1 MRANLLVVLLIL
13 LAGIGASLLL
23 IPHSAEL
30 ALQKFRDRDYDSARD
45 AYEQRYAAGDRSGAT
60 VMPLTRLTLAQGD
73 VERAIELTEGFLA
86 AEPSSVEARELLDR
100 LYQDAQRP
108 GDRLENLKALAEM
121 RSSADLFRELAYAA
135 GFRNRMAMRAE
146 ALVRYCTLR
155 PEDVEA
161 QQELAALLAAR
172 GDPAGAVDWLLRA
185 DDRATGNI
193 QPDSRELLMSLLID
207 LDREDEAY
215 ERARRWLGEQPTVAD
230 MIGLASQLAAASRP
244 DLGLRLIEPQ
254 VTGPQGTGRSSV
266 LALELTYIDLLIAT
280 DRREPARTR
289 LSALSGPV
297 EDAQFG
303 RLLALEVNAGMPRA
317 ALEATRGRDLRLVP
331 DWVLAGLAE
340 TALRDGDRAFP
351 DRLYRELGDGFLD
364 DYPILAANIAL
375 GRGDPAAAAGWAE
388 RALAGDGLAGKG
400 LTMGDRLGAIRILDR
415 TGRRAAAVAA
425 FDRLPLSGT
434 VPEDVLEELAALFI
448 DFDRAPAGLAW
459 FTARRQA
466 TPSPAAAQGWAR
478 LAAKAGDPAAVAD
491 WLAGQPKLPLALL
504 QDIAGSAAERASA
517 NPAADPRANRPAA
530 ALALAAAQRAFAL
543 DPSPRSR
550 LALAGAL
557 TASGKPADALPL
569 LAPLLDGGG
578 AEVEA
583 AYIAAL
589 DGAGRSEELA
599 RHLTA
604 KLARGTLSDAEQQ
617 AIVTMLLDHKAYRAA
632 LPLLRAWAE
641 RQGGARSGEDWLS
654 VYADAAARANALPDL
669 AGLLQGRAVAAP
681 LAEAEDS
688 LYRDTLT
695 RLGRKA
701 DLRRYLLTRATDDRL
716 AADRRRE
723 PVSALLA
730 LGDKAGAEQA
740 LQRLAAGQGPQS
752 EDFRQLAYLWGP
764 RPPATGLDW
773 IEARAKAAG
782 PSAEQAAWYDRLA
795 EYGGGRRVIAGLGGQ
810 GLGGQGSAQA
820 AAPAQPVLRTPY
832 IEALAAAGKG
842 KELAAAVRAALADE
856 ASPDRLRR
864 YARLAEQTG
873 QRDAASQAWTAL
885 LARKPDDADA
895 LRQLGMLAYD
905 ENRLADAERLLRR
918 YVAAGPDDYEAHYFL
933 GEALTALKRPTVAIP
948 FYRTA
953 LSQLRAR
960 GTRNDGAT
968 QTEANLLNRLGKVDD
983 AVALFEGLRKRRPAD
998 RQLKADYASMLIE
1011 NGRLPEARRVLAL
1024 P

>member
-1 MRANLLVVLLIL
+1 MRANILVVLLIL

-23 IPHSAEL
+23 IPHGAEL
-30 ALQKFRDRDYDSARD
+30 ALQKFRDRDYDSARA

-73 VERAIELTEGFLA
+73 VDRAIALTEAFLA

-121 RSSADLFRELAYAA
+121 RNSADLFRELAYAA
-135 GFRNRMAMRAE
+135 GFRNRMALKAE

-161 QQELAALLAAR
+161 QQELAALLASR
-172 GDPAGAVDWLLRA
+172 GDHAGAVDWLLRA
-185 DDRATGNI
+185 DDRARGNI
-193 QPDSRELLMSLLID
+193 EPDSRELLMSLLID
-207 LDREDEAY
+207 LVREDEAY
-215 ERARRWLGEQPTVAD
+215 ERARRWLGERPTVAD
-230 MIGLASQLAAASRP
+230 MIGLASQLAAAARP

-254 VTGPQGTGRSSV
+254 VTGPQVTGRAHD

-280 DRREPARTR
+280 DRREQARTR

-297 EDAQFG
+297 EDVQFG
-303 RLLALEVNAGMPRA
+303 RLLALEVNAGMLRA
-317 ALEATRGRDLRLVP
+317 ALEATKGRDLHLVP

-340 TALRDGDRAFP
+340 TALREGDRNFP
-351 DRLYRELGDGFLD
+351 DRLYRELGDEFLD
-364 DYPILAANIAL
+364 DYPLLAANIAL
-375 GRGDPAAAAGWAE
+375 GRGDPAAAAQWAE
-388 RALAGDGLAGKG
+388 RGLAGDGLA
-400 LTMGDRLGAIRILDR
+400 TGDRLGAIRILDR
-415 TGRRAAAVAA
+415 AGRHAAASAA
-425 FDRLPLSGT
+425 FDRLPLTGN
-434 VPEDVLEELAALFI
+434 VPEESLEELAALFI
-448 DFDRAPAGLAW
+448 DLDRASAGLAW

-466 TPSPAAAQGWAR
+466 MPSAAAGQGWAR

-504 QDIAGSAAERASA
+504 QDIAGSAAERAASGS
-517 NPAADPRANRPAA
+517 DANRPAA

-550 LALAGAL
+550 LALATAL
-557 TASGKPADALPL
+557 TATGRPADALPL
-569 LAPLLDGGG
+569 LAPLLDAGG

-604 KLARGTLSDAEQQ
+604 KLARDNLSDADQQ

-632 LPLLRAWAE
+632 LPLLRGWAE
-641 RQGGARSGEDWLS
+641 RQGGDWLS
-654 VYADAAARANALPDL
+654 VYADAAAKANALPDL
-669 AGLLQGRAVAAP
+669 ADLLQSRAAAAP
-681 LAEAEDS
+681 LAESEDS

-701 DLRRYLLTRATDDRL
+701 DLRRYLLARATDDRL
-716 AADRRRE
+716 PADRRRE
-723 PVSALLA
+723 PASSLLA

-752 EDFRQLAYLWGP
+752 EDFKQLAYLWGP
-764 RPPATGLDW
+764 RPPAAGLDW
-773 IEARAKAAG
+773 IEARAKAATS
-782 PSAEQAAWYDRLA
+782 PAEQAAWYERLA
-795 EYGGGRRVIAGLGGQ
+795 DYGGGRRVIAGLGGQ
-810 GLGGQGSAQA
+810 GATPGQ
-820 AAPAQPVLRTPY
+820 PALKTPY

-842 KELAAAVRAALADE
+842 KELADAVRAALAE
-856 ASPDRLRR
+856 ENSPDRLRR

-873 QRDAASQAWTAL
+873 QRAAAAQAWTVL

-918 YVAAGPDDYEAHYFL
+918 YVASGPDDYEAHYFL
-933 GEALTALKRPTVAIP
+933 GEALTALKRPAAAVP
-948 FYRTA
+948 FYRTS
-953 LSQLRAR
+953 LTQLRAR
-960 GTRNDGAT
+960 AGRGDAAI

-998 RQLKADYASMLIE
+998 RQLRADYASMLIE

>member
-30 ALQKFRDRDYDSARD
+30 ALQKFRDRDYDSAR
-45 AYEQRYAAGDRSGAT
+45 AVYEERYAAGDRSGAT

-73 VERAIELTEGFLA
+73 VERAIDLTEGFLA
-86 AEPSSVEARELLDR
+86 AEPSSIEARELLDR

-121 RSSADLFRELAYAA
+121 RNSADLFRELAYAA
-135 GFRNRMAMRAE
+135 GFRNRMALKAE

-161 QQELAALLAAR
+161 QQELAALLASR

-185 DDRATGNI
+185 DDRAKGNI
-193 QPDSRELLMSLLID
+193 EPDGRELLMSLLID

-230 MIGLASQLAAASRP
+230 MIGLASQLAAAGRP

-254 VTGPQGTGRSSV
+254 VTGPQVAGRNPV

-280 DRREPARTR
+280 DRREQARAR
-289 LSALSGPV
+289 LSALPGPV
-297 EDAQFG
+297 EDVQFG

-317 ALEATRGRDLRLVP
+317 ALEATKGRDLHLAP

-340 TALRDGDRAFP
+340 TALRDGDRNFP
-351 DRLYRELGDGFLD
+351 DRLYRELGDDFLD

-388 RALAGDGLAGKG
+388 RALAGDGVADKG
-400 LTMGDRLGAIRILDR
+400 LMIGDRLGAIRILDR
-415 TGRRAAAVAA
+415 TGRRPAAVAA
-425 FDRLPLSGT
+425 FDRLPLSGA
-434 VPEDVLEELAALFI
+434 VPEELLEELAALFI
-448 DFDRAPAGLAW
+448 DLDRASAGLAW

-466 TPSPAAAQGWAR
+466 TPSPSAGQGWAR
-478 LAAKAGDPAAVAD
+478 LAAKAGDPAAVVA

-504 QDIAGSAAERASA
+504 QDIAGSAAERAA
-517 NPAADPRANRPAA
+517 TNPATNPAANRPAA

-557 TASGKPADALPL
+557 TATGKPADALPL

-599 RHLTA
+599 GYLTA

-617 AIVTMLLDHKAYRAA
+617 AIVSMLLDHKAYRAA
-632 LPLLRAWAE
+632 LPLLRVWAE
-641 RQGGARSGEDWLS
+641 RQGGDWLS
-654 VYADAAARANALPDL
+654 VYADAAAKANALPDL
-669 AGLLQGRAVAAP
+669 AALLQDRAAAAP

-688 LYRDTLT
+688 LYRDTLA

-701 DLRRYLLTRATDDRL
+701 DLRRYLLARATDGRL
-716 AADRRRE
+716 PVDRRRE
-723 PVSALLA
+723 PISSLLA

-764 RPPATGLDW
+764 RPPANGLDW

-782 PSAEQAAWYDRLA
+782 SPSEQAAWYDRLA
-795 EYGGGRRVIAGLGGQ
+795 EYGGGRRVIAGLAAQ
-810 GLGGQGSAQA
+810 G
-820 AAPAQPVLRTPY
+820 AAPAQPALKSPY
-832 IEALAAAGKG
+832 IEALAAAGRG
-842 KELAAAVRAALADE
+842 KELADAVRAALADE
-856 ASPDRLRR
+856 AAPERLRR

-873 QRDAASQAWTAL
+873 QRAAASQAWTAL
-885 LARKPDDADA
+885 LARKPDDGDA

-918 YVAAGPDDYEAHYFL
+918 YVASGPNDYEAHYFL
-933 GEALTALKRPTVAIP
+933 GEALTALKRPTAATP

-960 GTRNDGAT
+960 GTRSDGAT

>member
-13 LAGIGASLLL
+13 LAGVGASLLL

-135 GFRNRMAMRAE
+135 GFRNRMAMKAE

-161 QQELAALLAAR
+161 QQELAALLASR
-172 GDPAGAVDWLLRA
+172 GDHAGAVDWLLRA

-215 ERARRWLGEQPTVAD
+215 ERARRWLGERPTVAD

-254 VTGPQGTGRSSV
+254 VTGPQVAGRAPV

-303 RLLALEVNAGMPRA
+303 RLLALEANAGMPRA
-317 ALEATRGRDLRLVP
+317 ALEATRGRDLHLVP

-351 DRLYRELGDGFLD
+351 DRLYRELGDEFLD

-375 GRGDPAAAAGWAE
+375 GRGDPAAAAQWAE
-388 RALAGDGLAGKG
+388 RALAGDGL
-400 LTMGDRLGAIRILDR
+400 TPNDRLGAIRILDR
-415 TGRRAAAVAA
+415 TGRRVAAVAA
-425 FDRLPLSGT
+425 FDRLPLSVT

-466 TPSPAAAQGWAR
+466 TQSPATAQGWAR

-504 QDIAGSAAERASA
+504 QDIAGSAAERAA
-517 NPAADPRANRPAA
+517 TNPATDPRANRPAA

-557 TASGKPADALPL
+557 TATGKPADALPL

-583 AYIAAL
+583 VYIAAL

-641 RQGGARSGEDWLS
+641 RQGGTRSGEDWLS
-654 VYADAAARANALPDL
+654 VYADAAAKANALPDL
-669 AGLLQGRAVAAP
+669 AVLLQGRAAAAP

-695 RLGRKA
+695 KLGRKA
-701 DLRRYLLTRATDDRL
+701 DLRRYLLARATDDRL
-716 AADRRRE
+716 PADRRRE

-764 RPPATGLDW
+764 RPLATGLDW

-782 PSAEQAAWYDRLA
+782 TPAEQAAWYDRLA
-795 EYGGGRRVIAGLGGQ
+795 EYGGGRRVVAGL
-810 GLGGQGSAQA
+810 ATQA
-820 AAPAQPVLRTPY
+820 AAPAQPALKTPY

-842 KELAAAVRAALADE
+842 KELADAVRAALAEE

-873 QRDAASQAWTAL
+873 QRAAASQAWTAL

-960 GTRNDGAT
+960 ATRGDAAT

>member
-30 ALQKFRDRDYDSARD
+30 ALQKFRDRDYDSAR
-45 AYEQRYAAGDRSGAT
+45 AVYEERYAAGDRSGAT

-108 GDRLENLKALAEM
+108 GDRLENLKALAE
-121 RSSADLFRELAYAA
+121 RRNSADLFRELAYAA
-135 GFRNRMAMRAE
+135 GFRNRMAMKAE

-161 QQELAALLAAR
+161 QQELAALLASR
-172 GDPAGAVDWLLRA
+172 GDHAGAVDWLLRA
-185 DDRATGNI
+185 DDRAAGNI

-254 VTGPQGTGRSSV
+254 IIGPQVAGRAPV

-289 LSALSGPV
+289 LSALSGQV

-303 RLLALEVNAGMPRA
+303 RLLALEVNAGLPRA
-317 ALEATRGRDLRLVP
+317 ALEATKGRDLHLVP

-351 DRLYRELGDGFLD
+351 DRLYRELGENFLN

-388 RALAGDGLAGKG
+388 RALVGDGLA
-400 LTMGDRLGAIRILDR
+400 TGDRLGAIRILDR

-425 FDRLPLSGT
+425 FDRLPRSGT
-434 VPEDVLEELAALFI
+434 MPDELLEELAALFI

-478 LAAKAGDPAAVAD
+478 LAAKAGDPAEVAD

-517 NPAADPRANRPAA
+517 SPATDPRANRPAA

-557 TASGKPADALPL
+557 TATGKPADALPL
-569 LAPLLDGGG
+569 LGPLLDSGG

-599 RHLTA
+599 RHLGA
-604 KLARGTLSDAEQQ
+604 KLARGNLSDADQQ

-632 LPLLRAWAE
+632 LPLLRVWAE

-654 VYADAAARANALPDL
+654 VYADAAAKANALPDL
-669 AGLLQGRAVAAP
+669 AALLQGRAAAAP

-701 DLRRYLLTRATDDRL
+701 DLRRYLLARATDDRL
-716 AADRRRE
+716 PADKRRE

-740 LQRLAAGQGPQS
+740 LQRLAGGQGPQG

-764 RPPATGLDW
+764 RPPAAGLDW

-782 PSAEQAAWYDRLA
+782 SPAEQAAWYDRLA
-795 EYGGGRRVIAGLGGQ
+795 EYGGGRRVIAGLAAQ
-810 GLGGQGSAQA
+810 G
-820 AAPAQPVLRTPY
+820 AAPVQPALKTPY

-842 KELAAAVRAALADE
+842 KELAEAVRAALPEE
-856 ASPDRLRR
+856 AAPDRLRR

-873 QRDAASQAWTAL
+873 QRAAASQAWTAL

-918 YVAAGPDDYEAHYFL
+918 YVATGPDDYEAHYFL

-953 LSQLRAR
+953 LAQLRAR
-960 GTRNDGAT
+960 ATRGDAAT

>member
-13 LAGIGASLLL
+13 LAGVGASLLL

-73 VERAIELTEGFLA
+73 VERAIELTEAFLA

-135 GFRNRMAMRAE
+135 GFRNRMGMKAE

-161 QQELAALLAAR
+161 QQELAALLASR

-215 ERARRWLGEQPTVAD
+215 ERARRWLGERPTVAD
-230 MIGLASQLAAASRP
+230 MIGLASQLAAAARP

-254 VTGPQGTGRSSV
+254 VIGPQVTGPQGEGRAPV

-280 DRREPARTR
+280 DRREQARSR

-317 ALEATRGRDLRLVP
+317 ALEATKGRDLQLVP

-340 TALRDGDRAFP
+340 TALRDGDRTFP
-351 DRLYRELGDGFLD
+351 DRLYRELGEEFLD

-388 RALAGDGLAGKG
+388 RALAGDGLA
-400 LTMGDRLGAIRILDR
+400 TGDRLGAIRILDR
-415 TGRRAAAVAA
+415 TGRRTAAVAA
-425 FDRLPLSGT
+425 FDRLPLSGA
-434 VPEDVLEELAALFI
+434 VPEELLEELAALFI

-478 LAAKAGDPAAVAD
+478 LAAKAGDPAEVAD
-491 WLAGQPKLPLALL
+491 WLAGQPRLPLALL

-517 NPAADPRANRPAA
+517 NPATDPRAARPAA

-543 DPSPRSR
+543 DPSLRSR

-557 TASGKPADALPL
+557 TATGKPADALPL

-604 KLARGTLSDAEQQ
+604 KLARGNLSDADQKV
-617 AIVTMLLDHKAYRAA
+617 IVTMLLDHKAYRAA
-632 LPLLRAWAE
+632 LPRLRAWAE
-641 RQGGARSGEDWLS
+641 RQGGTRSGEDWLS

-669 AGLLQGRAVAAP
+669 AALLQGRAAAAP

-695 RLGRKA
+695 KLGRNA
-701 DLRRYLLTRATDDRL
+701 DLRRYLLARATDDRL
-716 AADRRRE
+716 SADRRRE

-730 LGDKAGAEQA
+730 LGDKVGAEQA

-764 RPPATGLDW
+764 RPPASGLDW

-782 PSAEQAAWYDRLA
+782 TPAEQAAWYDRLA
-795 EYGGGRRVIAGLGGQ
+795 DYGGGRRVIAGLATQ
-810 GLGGQGSAQA
+810 G
-820 AAPAQPVLRTPY
+820 AAPAQPALKTPY

-842 KELAAAVRAALADE
+842 KELADAVRAALAEED
-856 ASPDRLRR
+856 SSDRLRR

-873 QRDAASQAWTAL
+873 QRAAASQAWTAL
-885 LARKPDDADA
+885 LARKPEDADA

-933 GEALTALKRPTVAIP
+933 GEALTALKRPTAATP

-960 GTRNDGAT
+960 ATRGDAAI
-968 QTEANLLNRLGKVDD
+968 QTEANLLNRLGKIDD
-983 AVALFEGLRKRRPAD
+983 AVALFESLRKRRPAD

>member
-23 IPHSAEL
+23 IPHGAEL
-30 ALQKFRDRDYDSARD
+30 ALQKFRDRDYDSARA

-73 VERAIELTEGFLA
+73 VERAIDLTEAFLA

-121 RSSADLFRELAYAA
+121 RNSADLFRELAYAA
-135 GFRNRMAMRAE
+135 GFRNRMALKAD
-146 ALVRYCTLR
+146 ALARYCTLR
-155 PEDVEA
+155 PEDGEA
-161 QQELAALLAAR
+161 QQELAALLASR
-172 GDPAGAVDWLLRA
+172 GDHAGAVGWLLRA
-185 DDRATGNI
+185 DDRAKGNI
-193 QPDSRELLMSLLID
+193 EPDSRELLMSLLID

-215 ERARRWLGEQPTVAD
+215 ERARRWLGEQPAVAD
-230 MIGLASQLAAASRP
+230 MIGLASQLAAAARP

-254 VTGPQGTGRSSV
+254 VAGPQVKGRAHD

-280 DRREPARTR
+280 DRREQARTR
-289 LSALSGPV
+289 LSALPGPV
-297 EDAQFG
+297 EDVQFG
-303 RLLALEVNAGMPRA
+303 RLLALEVNAGMLRA
-317 ALEATRGRDLRLVP
+317 ALEATKGRDLHLVP

-340 TALRDGDRAFP
+340 IALRDGDRAFP
-351 DRLYRELGDGFLD
+351 DRLYRELGEEFLD
-364 DYPILAANIAL
+364 DYPLLAANIAL
-375 GRGDPAAAAGWAE
+375 GRGDPAAAAAWAE
-388 RALAGDGLAGKG
+388 RGLAGDGLA
-400 LTMGDRLGAIRILDR
+400 TGDRLGAIRILDR
-415 TGRRAAAVAA
+415 AGRHAAAVAA
-425 FDRLPLSGT
+425 FDRLPLTGN
-434 VPEDVLEELAALFI
+434 VPEELLEELAALFI
-448 DFDRAPAGLAW
+448 DLDRAPAGLAW

-466 TPSPAAAQGWAR
+466 MPSAAAGQGWAR

-504 QDIAGSAAERASA
+504 QDIAGSAAERASTS
-517 NPAADPRANRPAA
+517 RPAA
-530 ALALAAAQRAFAL
+530 ALALTASQRAFAL

-550 LALAGAL
+550 LALATAL
-557 TASGKPADALPL
+557 TAAGRPADALPL
-569 LAPLLDGGG
+569 LAPLLDAGG

-583 AYIAAL
+583 AYVAAL
-589 DGAGRSEELA
+589 DGAGRSEELT

-604 KLARGTLSDAEQQ
+604 KLAKGNLSDADQQ

-632 LPLLRAWAE
+632 LPLLRSWAE
-641 RQGGARSGEDWLS
+641 RQGGDWLS
-654 VYADAAARANALPDL
+654 VYADAAAKANALPDL
-669 AGLLQGRAVAAP
+669 AALLQSRAAAAP

-701 DLRRYLLTRATDDRL
+701 DLRRYLLARATDDRL
-716 AADRRRE
+716 PADKRRE
-723 PVSALLA
+723 PASSLLA

-740 LQRLAAGQGPQS
+740 LQRLAAGQGPQG
-752 EDFRQLAYLWGP
+752 EDFKQLAYLWGP
-764 RPPATGLDW
+764 RPPAAGLDW
-773 IEARAKAAG
+773 IEARAKAAVS
-782 PSAEQAAWYDRLA
+782 PAEQAAWYDRLA
-795 EYGGGRRVIAGLGGQ
+795 DYGGSRRVIAGLGGQ
-810 GLGGQGSAQA
+810 G
-820 AAPAQPVLRTPY
+820 AAPAQPALKTPY

-842 KELAAAVRAALADE
+842 KELADAVRAALAE
-856 ASPDRLRR
+856 ETAPDRLRR

-873 QRDAASQAWTAL
+873 QRAAAAQAWTAL
-885 LARKPDDADA
+885 LARKPEDADA

-918 YVAAGPDDYEAHYFL
+918 YVAPGPNDYEAHYFL
-933 GEALTALKRPTVAIP
+933 GEALTALKRPAAAIP

-960 GTRNDGAT
+960 AGHGDAAI

-983 AVALFEGLRKRRPAD
+983 AVALFETLRKRRPAD

>member
-121 RSSADLFRELAYAA
+121 RNSADLFRELAYAA

-254 VTGPQGTGRSSV
+254 VTGPQVIGPQGNGRAHE
-266 LALELTYIDLLIAT
+266 LALELTYIDLLIAA
-280 DRREPARTR
+280 DRREQARAR

-340 TALRDGDRAFP
+340 TALRDGDQAFP

-415 TGRRAAAVAA
+415 TGHRAAAVAA

-478 LAAKAGDPAAVAD
+478 LAAKSGDPAAVAD

-517 NPAADPRANRPAA
+517 NPAANRPAA

-604 KLARGTLSDAEQQ
+604 KLARGNLSDADQQ

-641 RQGGARSGEDWLS
+641 RQGGEWLS
-654 VYADAAARANALPDL
+654 VYADAAVKADALPDL
-669 AGLLQGRAVAAP
+669 AALLQGRAAAAP

-701 DLRRYLLTRATDDRL
+701 DLRRYLLARATDDRL
-716 AADRRRE
+716 PADRRRE

-764 RPPATGLDW
+764 RPPASGLDW

-782 PSAEQAAWYDRLA
+782 SPAEQAAWYERLA
-795 EYGGGRRVIAGLGGQ
+795 DYGGGRRVIAGLGGQ
-810 GLGGQGSAQA
+810 GLGGQG
-820 AAPAQPVLRTPY
+820 AAPALKTPY

-856 ASPDRLRR
+856 AAPDRLRR

-873 QRDAASQAWTAL
+873 QRAAASQAWTAL

-960 GTRNDGAT
+960 ATRGDAAI

>member
-146 ALVRYCTLR
+146 ALARYCTLR

-215 ERARRWLGEQPTVAD
+215 ERARRWLGERPTVAD
-230 MIGLASQLAAASRP
+230 MIGLASQLAAAARP

-254 VTGPQGTGRSSV
+254 VIGPQVADRAPV
-266 LALELTYIDLLIAT
+266 LALELTYIDLLIAA

-317 ALEATRGRDLRLVP
+317 ALEATKGRDLHLVP

-351 DRLYRELGDGFLD
+351 DRLYRELGEDFLD

-375 GRGDPAAAAGWAE
+375 GRGDSAAAAQWAE

-466 TPSPAAAQGWAR
+466 TQSPAAAQGWAR

-504 QDIAGSAAERASA
+504 QDIAGSAAERAA
-517 NPAADPRANRPAA
+517 TNPAANRPAA
-530 ALALAAAQRAFAL
+530 VLALAAAQRAFAL
-543 DPSPRSR
+543 DPSARSR

-557 TASGKPADALPL
+557 TATGKPADALPL
-569 LAPLLDGGG
+569 LAPLLDPLLGGGG

-617 AIVTMLLDHKAYRAA
+617 AIVTMLLDHKAYRAT

-641 RQGGARSGEDWLS
+641 RQGGTRSGEDWLS

-669 AGLLQGRAVAAP
+669 AALLQGRAAAAP

-701 DLRRYLLTRATDDRL
+701 DLRRYLLARATDDRL
-716 AADRRRE
+716 PAERRRE

-730 LGDKAGAEQA
+730 LGDKAGAGQA
-740 LQRLAAGQGPQS
+740 LQRLAAGQGPQG

-764 RPPATGLDW
+764 RPPASGLDW

-782 PSAEQAAWYDRLA
+782 SPAEQAAWYDRLA
-795 EYGGGRRVIAGLGGQ
+795 EYGGGQRVIAGLGGQ
-810 GLGGQGSAQA
+810 GTTQGT
-820 AAPAQPVLRTPY
+820 APAEPALKPPY

-856 ASPDRLRR
+856 AAPDRLRR

-873 QRDAASQAWTAL
+873 QRAAASQVWAAL

-953 LSQLRAR
+953 LAQLRAR
-960 GTRNDGAT
+960 ATRGDAAI

>member
-23 IPHSAEL
+23 IPHGAEL
-30 ALQKFRDRDYDSARD
+30 ALQKFRDRDYDSARA

-73 VERAIELTEGFLA
+73 VDRAIALTEAFLA

-121 RSSADLFRELAYAA
+121 RNSADLFRELAYAA
-135 GFRNRMAMRAE
+135 GFRNRMALKVE
-146 ALVRYCTLR
+146 ALARYCTLR

-161 QQELAALLAAR
+161 QQELAALLASR
-172 GDPAGAVDWLLRA
+172 GDHAGAVDWLLRA
-185 DDRATGNI
+185 DDRAKGNI
-193 QPDSRELLMSLLID
+193 EPDSRELLMSLLID

-230 MIGLASQLAAASRP
+230 MIGLASQLAAAARP

-254 VTGPQGTGRSSV
+254 VMGRAHD
-266 LALELTYIDLLIAT
+266 LALELAYIDLLIAT
-280 DRREPARTR
+280 DRREQARTR
-289 LSALSGPV
+289 LSALPGPV
-297 EDAQFG
+297 EDVQFG
-303 RLLALEVNAGMPRA
+303 RLLALEVNAGMLRA
-317 ALEATRGRDLRLVP
+317 ALEATRDRDLHLVP

-340 TALRDGDRAFP
+340 TALRDGDRSFP
-351 DRLYRELGDGFLD
+351 DRLYGELGDEFLD
-364 DYPILAANIAL
+364 DYPLLAANIAL
-375 GRGDPAAAAGWAE
+375 GRGDPAAAAEWAE
-388 RALAGDGLAGKG
+388 RGLAGEG
-400 LTMGDRLGAIRILDR
+400 LATGDRLGAIRILDR
-415 TGRRAAAVAA
+415 AGRHAAAVAA
-425 FDRLPLSGT
+425 FDRLPLPGT
-434 VPEDVLEELAALFI
+434 LPEESLEELAALFM
-448 DFDRAPAGLAW
+448 DLDRAPAGLAW
-459 FTARRQA
+459 FAARRQA
-466 TPSPAAAQGWAR
+466 TPSAAAGQGWAR

-504 QDIAGSAAERASA
+504 QDIAGSAAERAA
-517 NPAADPRANRPAA
+517 NPGADPPGNRPAA

-550 LALAGAL
+550 LALASAL
-557 TASGKPADALPL
+557 TATGRPADALPL
-569 LAPLLDGGG
+569 LAPLLDAGG

-583 AYIAAL
+583 AYITAL

-604 KLARGTLSDAEQQ
+604 KLARGNLSDADQQ

-632 LPLLRAWAE
+632 LPLLRSWAE
-641 RQGGARSGEDWLS
+641 RQGGDWLS
-654 VYADAAARANALPDL
+654 VYADAAAKANALPDL
-669 AGLLQGRAVAAP
+669 AALLQSRAAAAP

-688 LYRDTLT
+688 LYRDTLI

-701 DLRRYLLTRATDDRL
+701 DLRRYLLARATDDRL
-716 AADRRRE
+716 PADKRRE
-723 PVSALLA
+723 PASSLLA

-752 EDFRQLAYLWGP
+752 EDFKQLAYLWGP
-764 RPPATGLDW
+764 RPSAAGLDW
-773 IEARAKAAG
+773 IEARAKAATS
-782 PSAEQAAWYDRLA
+782 PAEQAAWYERLA
-795 EYGGGRRVIAGLGGQ
+795 DYGGGRRVIAGLGGQ
-810 GLGGQGSAQA
+810 GGGQG
-820 AAPAQPVLRTPY
+820 AAPAQPALKTPY

-842 KELAAAVRAALADE
+842 KELAEAVRAALAE
-856 ASPDRLRR
+856 ETAPDRLRR

-873 QRDAASQAWTAL
+873 QRAAASQAWTVL
-885 LARKPDDADA
+885 LTRKPDDADA

-918 YVAAGPDDYEAHYFL
+918 YVAPGPNDYEAHYFL
-933 GEALTALKRPTVAIP
+933 GEALTALKRPAAAVP
-948 FYRTA
+948 FYRIA

-960 GTRNDGAT
+960 AGRGDAAI

>member
-45 AYEQRYAAGDRSGAT
+45 AYEQRYTAGDRSGAT

-121 RSSADLFRELAYAA
+121 RNSADLFRELAYAA
-135 GFRNRMAMRAE
+135 GFRNRMAMKAE
-146 ALVRYCTLR
+146 ALARYCTLR

-215 ERARRWLGEQPTVAD
+215 ERARRWLGERPTVAD
-230 MIGLASQLAAASRP
+230 MIGLASQLAAAARP

-254 VTGPQGTGRSSV
+254 VIGPQVTGPQGEGRAPV

-280 DRREPARTR
+280 DRREQARSR

-317 ALEATRGRDLRLVP
+317 ALEATRGRDLQLVP

-351 DRLYRELGDGFLD
+351 DRLYRELGEDFLD

-388 RALAGDGLAGKG
+388 RALAGDGLA
-400 LTMGDRLGAIRILDR
+400 TGDRLGAIRILDR

-434 VPEDVLEELAALFI
+434 VPEEVLEEMAALFI

-504 QDIAGSAAERASA
+504 QDIAGSAAERAAS
-517 NPAADPRANRPAA
+517 DPRAARPAA

-543 DPSPRSR
+543 DPSARSR

-557 TASGKPADALPL
+557 TATGKPADALPL
-569 LAPLLDGGG
+569 LAPLLDSGG

-599 RHLTA
+599 RHLSA
-604 KLARGTLSDAEQQ
+604 KLARGNLSDADQK

-641 RQGGARSGEDWLS
+641 RQGGTRSGEDWLS
-654 VYADAAARANALPDL
+654 VYADAAAKANALPDL
-669 AGLLQGRAVAAP
+669 AALLQGRAAAAP

-695 RLGRKA
+695 KLGRKA
-701 DLRRYLLTRATDDRL
+701 DLRRYLLARATDDRL
-716 AADRRRE
+716 PADRRRE

-730 LGDKAGAEQA
+730 LGDKVGAEQA

-764 RPPATGLDW
+764 RPPASGLDW

-782 PSAEQAAWYDRLA
+782 TPAEQAAWYDRLA
-795 EYGGGRRVIAGLGGQ
+795 DYGGGRRVIAGLATQ
-810 GLGGQGSAQA
+810 G
-820 AAPAQPVLRTPY
+820 AAPAQPALKTPY

-842 KELAAAVRAALADE
+842 KELADAVRTALAEE

-873 QRDAASQAWTAL
+873 QRAAASQAWTAL

-918 YVAAGPDDYEAHYFL
+918 YVATGPNDYEAHYFL
-933 GEALTALKRPTVAIP
+933 GEALTALKRPTAATP

-960 GTRNDGAT
+960 TARGDAAI

>member
-13 LAGIGASLLL
+13 LAGVGASLLL

-73 VERAIELTEGFLA
+73 VDRAIELTEGFLA

-121 RSSADLFRELAYAA
+121 RNSADLFRELAYAA
-135 GFRNRMAMRAE
+135 GFRNRMAMKAE

-161 QQELAALLAAR
+161 PQELAALLASR

-215 ERARRWLGEQPTVAD
+215 ERARRWLGERPTVAD

-254 VTGPQGTGRSSV
+254 VIGSQVAGRAPV

-303 RLLALEVNAGMPRA
+303 RLLALEANAGMPRA
-317 ALEATRGRDLRLVP
+317 ALEATRGRDLHLVP

-351 DRLYRELGDGFLD
+351 DRLYRELGDEFLD

-388 RALAGDGLAGKG
+388 RALAGDGPAGKG
-400 LTMGDRLGAIRILDR
+400 LMMGDRLVAIRILDR
-415 TGRRAAAVAA
+415 TGRRTAAVAA

-434 VPEDVLEELAALFI
+434 VPEEVLEEMAALFI
-448 DFDRAPAGLAW
+448 DFDRAPAGRAW

-466 TPSPAAAQGWAR
+466 TQSPAAAQGWAR

-504 QDIAGSAAERASA
+504 QDIAGSAAERAA
-517 NPAADPRANRPAA
+517 TNPATDPRAARPAA

-543 DPSPRSR
+543 DPSARSR

-557 TASGKPADALPL
+557 TATGKPADALPL
-569 LAPLLDGGG
+569 LAPLLDSLLVGGG
-578 AEVEA
+578 SAEVEA

-604 KLARGTLSDAEQQ
+604 KLARGTLSDADQQ

-641 RQGGARSGEDWLS
+641 RQGGTRSGEDWLS
-654 VYADAAARANALPDL
+654 VYADAAAKANALPDL
-669 AGLLQGRAVAAP
+669 AALLQGRAAAAP
-681 LAEAEDS
+681 LVEAEDS

-695 RLGRKA
+695 KLGRKA
-701 DLRRYLLTRATDDRL
+701 DLRRYLLARATDDRL
-716 AADRRRE
+716 PADRRRE

-752 EDFRQLAYLWGP
+752 EDFKQLAYLWGP
-764 RPPATGLDW
+764 RPPASGMDW
-773 IEARAKAAG
+773 IEARAKTAG
-782 PSAEQAAWYDRLA
+782 SPAEQAAWYDRLA
-795 EYGGGRRVIAGLGGQ
+795 DYGGGRRVIAGLGGQ
-810 GLGGQGSAQA
+810 A
-820 AAPAQPVLRTPY
+820 AAPAQPALKTPY

-842 KELAAAVRAALADE
+842 KELADAVRAALAEE

-873 QRDAASQAWTAL
+873 QRASASQAWTAL
-885 LARKPDDADA
+885 LARKPEDADA

-918 YVAAGPDDYEAHYFL
+918 YVATGPNDYEAHYFL
-933 GEALTALKRPTVAIP
+933 GEALTALKRPTAATP

-960 GTRNDGAT
+960 ATRGDGTT

>member
-13 LAGIGASLLL
+13 LAGVGASLLL

-73 VERAIELTEGFLA
+73 VDRAIELTEGFLA

-121 RSSADLFRELAYAA
+121 RNSADLFRELAYAA
-135 GFRNRMAMRAE
+135 GFRNRMAMKAE

-155 PEDVEA
+155 PEDVET
-161 QQELAALLAAR
+161 QQELAALLASR
-172 GDPAGAVDWLLRA
+172 GDPVGAVDWLLRA

-215 ERARRWLGEQPTVAD
+215 ERARRWLGERPTVAD
-230 MIGLASQLAAASRP
+230 MIGLASQLAAAARP

-254 VTGPQGTGRSSV
+254 VTGPQVAGRAPV

-303 RLLALEVNAGMPRA
+303 RLLALEANAGMPRA
-317 ALEATRGRDLRLVP
+317 ALEATKGRDLHLVP

-351 DRLYRELGDGFLD
+351 DRLYRELGDEFLD

-388 RALAGDGLAGKG
+388 RALAGDGPAGKG
-400 LTMGDRLGAIRILDR
+400 LMMGDRLGAIRILDR
-415 TGRRAAAVAA
+415 TGRRTAAVAA

-434 VPEDVLEELAALFI
+434 VPEEVLEEMAALFI

-466 TPSPAAAQGWAR
+466 IQTPAAAQGWAR

-504 QDIAGSAAERASA
+504 QDIAGSAAERAA
-517 NPAADPRANRPAA
+517 TNPATDPRANRPAA
-530 ALALAAAQRAFAL
+530 ALALAAAQRTFAL

-557 TASGKPADALPL
+557 TATGKPADALPL
-569 LAPLLDGGG
+569 LAPLLDPLLVGGG
-578 AEVEA
+578 SAEVEA

-632 LPLLRAWAE
+632 LPLLRVWAE
-641 RQGGARSGEDWLS
+641 RQGGTRSGEDWLS
-654 VYADAAARANALPDL
+654 VYADAAAKANALPDL
-669 AGLLQGRAVAAP
+669 AALLQGRAAAAP
-681 LAEAEDS
+681 LVEAEDS

-695 RLGRKA
+695 KLGRKA
-701 DLRRYLLTRATDDRL
+701 DLRRYLLARATDDRL
-716 AADRRRE
+716 SADRRRE

-752 EDFRQLAYLWGP
+752 EDFKQLAYLWGP

-782 PSAEQAAWYDRLA
+782 SPAEQAAWYDRLA
-795 EYGGGRRVIAGLGGQ
+795 DYGGGRRVIAGLGGQ
-810 GLGGQGSAQA
+810 A
-820 AAPAQPVLRTPY
+820 AAPAQPALRTPY

-842 KELAAAVRAALADE
+842 KELADAVRAALAEE

-873 QRDAASQAWTAL
+873 QRAAASQAWTAL
-885 LARKPDDADA
+885 LARKPEDADA

-918 YVAAGPDDYEAHYFL
+918 YVATGPNDYEAHYFL
-933 GEALTALKRPTVAIP
+933 GEALTALKRPTAATP

-960 GTRNDGAT
+960 ATRGDGTT

>member
-1 MRANLLVVLLIL
+1 MRANILVVLLIL

-86 AEPSSVEARELLDR
+86 AEPSSIEARELLDR

-108 GDRLENLKALAEM
+108 GDRLENLKALAE
-121 RSSADLFRELAYAA
+121 RRASADLFRELAYAA
-135 GFRNRMAMRAE
+135 GFRNRMGMKAE

-155 PEDVEA
+155 PEDVDA

-230 MIGLASQLAAASRP
+230 MIGLASQLAAAARP

-254 VTGPQGTGRSSV
+254 VTGPQVAGRAPV

-280 DRREPARTR
+280 DRREQARTR
-289 LSALSGPV
+289 LSPLSGPV

-317 ALEATRGRDLRLVP
+317 ALEATKGRDLHLVP

-351 DRLYRELGDGFLD
+351 DRLYRDLGDEFLD

-375 GRGDPAAAAGWAE
+375 GRGDAAAAAGWAE
-388 RALAGDGLAGKG
+388 RAIADKG
-400 LTMGDRLGAIRILDR
+400 LMMGDRLGAIRILDR
-415 TGRRAAAVAA
+415 TGRRPAAVAA

-434 VPEDVLEELAALFI
+434 VPDELLEELAALFI
-448 DFDRAPAGLAW
+448 DLDRAPAGLAW

-517 NPAADPRANRPAA
+517 NPAADPRVNRPAA

-557 TASGKPADALPL
+557 TATGKPADALPL
-569 LAPLLDGGG
+569 LAPLLDSGG

-589 DGAGRSEELA
+589 DGAGRSEELT

-604 KLARGTLSDAEQQ
+604 KLARGNLSDAEQQ

-632 LPLLRAWAE
+632 LPLLRVWAE
-641 RQGGARSGEDWLS
+641 RQGGTRSGEDWLS
-654 VYADAAARANALPDL
+654 VYADAAAKANALPDL
-669 AGLLQGRAVAAP
+669 AALLQGRTAAAP

-695 RLGRKA
+695 KLGRKA
-701 DLRRYLLTRATDDRL
+701 DLRRYLLARAIDDRL
-716 AADRRRE
+716 PADKRRE
-723 PVSALLA
+723 PASALLA

-764 RPPATGLDW
+764 RPPASGLDW

-782 PSAEQAAWYDRLA
+782 TPAEQAAWYDRLA
-795 EYGGGRRVIAGLGGQ
+795 EYGGGRRVIAGLAAQ
-810 GLGGQGSAQA
+810 G
-820 AAPAQPVLRTPY
+820 AAPAQPALKTPY

-842 KELAAAVRAALADE
+842 KELADAVRAALAEE

-873 QRDAASQAWTAL
+873 QRAAASQAWTAL

-918 YVAAGPDDYEAHYFL
+918 YVASGPNDYEAHYFL
-933 GEALTALKRPTVAIP
+933 GEALTALKRPTAAIP

-960 GTRNDGAT
+960 TTRGDAAT

>member
-1 MRANLLVVLLIL
+1 
-13 LAGIGASLLL
+13 
-23 IPHSAEL
+23 
-30 ALQKFRDRDYDSARD
+30 
-45 AYEQRYAAGDRSGAT
+45 
-60 VMPLTRLTLAQGD
+60 MPLTRLTLAQGD

-108 GDRLENLKALAEM
+108 GDRLENLKTLAEM
-121 RSSADLFRELAYAA
+121 RNSADLFRELAYAA
-135 GFRNRMAMRAE
+135 GFRNRMGMKAE

-155 PEDVEA
+155 PEDIEA
-161 QQELAALLAAR
+161 QQELAALLASR
-172 GDPAGAVDWLLRA
+172 GDHAGAVDWLLRA

-254 VTGPQGTGRSSV
+254 VTGPQGTGRAPV

-317 ALEATRGRDLRLVP
+317 ALEATKGRDLHLVP

-375 GRGDPAAAAGWAE
+375 GRGDSAAAAGWAE
-388 RALAGDGLAGKG
+388 RALASDGLADKG
-400 LTMGDRLGAIRILDR
+400 LMMGDRLGAIRILDR
-415 TGRRAAAVAA
+415 TGRRAAAVAD
-425 FDRLPLSGT
+425 FDRMPLSGT
-434 VPEDVLEELAALFI
+434 VPEELLEELAALFI
-448 DFDRAPAGLAW
+448 DFDRASAGLAW

-466 TPSPAAAQGWAR
+466 TQSPAAAQGWAR

-491 WLAGQPKLPLALL
+491 WLAGQPKLSLALL

-517 NPAADPRANRPAA
+517 NPAANRPAA

-543 DPSPRSR
+543 DSSPRSR

-557 TASGKPADALPL
+557 TATGKPADALPL

-604 KLARGTLSDAEQQ
+604 RLARGTLSDAEQQ

-632 LPLLRAWAE
+632 LPLLRVWAE
-641 RQGGARSGEDWLS
+641 RQGGTRSGEDWLS
-654 VYADAAARANALPDL
+654 VYADAAAKANVLPDL
-669 AGLLQGRAVAAP
+669 AGLLQGRAAAAP
-681 LAEAEDS
+681 LAEAEDA

-695 RLGRKA
+695 KLGRKA
-701 DLRRYLLTRATDDRL
+701 DLRRYLLARATDDRL
-716 AADRRRE
+716 PADRRRE
-723 PVSALLA
+723 PVSALLV

-782 PSAEQAAWYDRLA
+782 TPTEQAAWYDRLA

-810 GLGGQGSAQA
+810 GLGGQA
-820 AAPAQPVLRTPY
+820 AAPAQPALKTPF

-842 KELAAAVRAALADE
+842 KELAAAVRTALPEE

-873 QRDAASQAWTAL
+873 QRAAASQAWTAL
-885 LARKPDDADA
+885 LARKPEDADA

-918 YVAAGPDDYEAHYFL
+918 YVATGPNDYEAHYFL
-933 GEALTALKRPTVAIP
+933 GEALTALKRPTVATP

-953 LSQLRAR
+953 LSQLRVRATR
-960 GTRNDGAT
+960 GDAAI